1 MTPIKAWIADI
12 RPLSDVA
19 VALGVTI
26 LDLALWSQIVLP
38 GRGAGHSSNAL
49 ALAAGAVGFLALLWR
64 RRFPVGVFV
73 VLCLHAAVVSLVIDY
88 HPVFFV
94 CVALSTVAARCD
106 RRVAFVA
113 FLTAV
118 ATSGF
123 WVAREYRYGGMKA
136 AALVGTS
143 ILFVMALVVSAGIGR
158 TRHKHLRDL
167 ELAREEEGR
176 RAVAVERVRLAREL
190 HDIVSH
196 AVTVMVLQAAGA
208 NQVMATDPGRARAA
222 LASVEEVGT
231 QAMGELRRLL
241 SVLRAGDAASP
252 QDDPALRRGIADLE
266 ALVETVRAAGLQV
279 RVEVVG
285 EPGRVDPSVDVAAYR
300 VVQEAL
306 TNASKHLSSG
316 ARADVRLE
324 WGDGT
329 LVVNVRDD
337 GKPARTSRSELS
349 TGHGLLG
356 LRERVTMVGGTLQAA
371 AEAAGGFR
379 VTATLPVADAAAPG
393 PGEVVPAGGSP

>member
-1 MTPIKAWIADI
+1 
-12 RPLSDVA
+12 
-19 VALGVTI
+19 
-26 LDLALWSQIVLP
+26 
-38 GRGAGHSSNAL
+38 
-49 ALAAGAVGFLALLWR
+49 
-64 RRFPVGVFV
+64 
-73 VLCLHAAVVSLVIDY
+73 
-88 HPVFFV
+88 
-94 CVALSTVAARCD
+94 
-106 RRVAFVA
+106 
-113 FLTAV
+113 
-118 ATSGF
+118 
-123 WVAREYRYGGMKA
+123 MKA

-143 ILFVMALVVSAGIGR
+143 ILFVMALLVSAGIGR

-279 RVEVVG
+279 NVEVVG

-324 WGDGT
+324 WGIGT

-356 LRERVTMVGGTLQAA
+356 LKERVTMLGGTLQAA
-371 AEAAGGFR
+371 AESAGGFL
-379 VTATLPVADAAAPG
+379 VTATLPVVDPAAPG

>member
-1 MTPIKAWIADI
+1 
-12 RPLSDVA
+12 
-19 VALGVTI
+19 
-26 LDLALWSQIVLP
+26 
-38 GRGAGHSSNAL
+38 
-49 ALAAGAVGFLALLWR
+49 
-64 RRFPVGVFV
+64 
-73 VLCLHAAVVSLVIDY
+73 
-88 HPVFFV
+88 
-94 CVALSTVAARCD
+94 
-106 RRVAFVA
+106 
-113 FLTAV
+113 
-118 ATSGF
+118 
-123 WVAREYRYGGMKA
+123 MKA